1 MFGNM
6 GQLLDM
12 MKNAGAL
19 KQSVRDAAE
28 ALAKVRVEGT
38 SGGGAIVAGV
48 NGRMELLSVRI
59 DPKLIAEGDL
69 ELVEDLI
76 VAAVNQALLKAREE
90 AAASLS
96 KIAGGLP
103 IPGLEELLGPAG
115 KGD

>member
-6 GQLLDM
+6 GQILEM

-19 KQSVRDAAE
+19 KQTVRDAAD
-28 ALAKVRVEGT
+28 ALGKVRVEGT
-38 SGGGAIVAGV
+38 SGGGAVVAGV
-48 NGRMELLSVRI
+48 SGRMELLSIRI
-59 DPKLIAEGDL
+59 DPKLVAEGDL

-76 VAAVNQALLKAREE
+76 VAAVNQGLLKAREE
-90 AAASLS
+90 AATALS

-103 IPGLEELLGPAG
+103 LPGLEDLLGPAG